1 MWEVPGP
8 NSAVDGVSLAVM
20 GTLGS
25 GCSEI
30 LGCFLA
36 QGPRMGCSCTW
47 SLCIKKPGILVMALA
62 ASSAAPP
69 ILALLSIP
77 MEFKMVSS

>member
-1 MWEVPGP
+1 MAVPGP
-8 NSAVDGVSLAVM
+8 HSPVDEVSLGVM

-25 GCSEI
+25 GCSEMS
-30 LGCFLA
+30 GCFLV
-36 QGPRMGCSCTW
+36 QGPRMGCSCTRN
-47 SLCIKKPGILVMALA
+47 LCMRKPGILVMALA
-62 ASSAAPP
+62 VSSAAPP